1 MICCRFKCNEPNLE
15 HGIHML
21 KGSLE
26 ADAPEAEPRELVNTV
41 GDNLKSPWR
50 PTATLKIVTV
60 YYINK

>member
-1 MICCRFKCNEPNLE
+1 
-15 HGIHML
+15 ML